1 MHIARNHT
9 GHRVG
14 ECHQRARLT
23 DAHVRA
29 MREDRAAGLSYGRLA
44 LKYGCGISTARD
56 IVNYWTRAS
65 A

>member
-1 MHIARNHT
+1 VKR
-9 GHRVG
+9 
-14 ECHQRARLT
+14 HQRARLT